1 MIGRVHDSGGRAQN
15 GKSPATLEILS
26 LNGKYL
32 FLDMPKIRRF
42 EAFDNTDGLN
52 RGSIVKYHWENN
64 VLKLKPDNG
73 YAFSLFLHFVVI
85 SLIVATV
92 MFFSG
97 GSFGNPSLI
106 NTAAPA
112 NCCAEI
118 VFASLFVMIL
128 VFIAGTRNLIHS
140 CSLYGVWDSG
150 LGTGLK
156 YGFLISIGMCCL
168 GSDSFDILCILYPTI
183 KFAVIGGFI
192 GRVLQRQ

>member
-85 SLIVATV
+85 SLIVGEKTTDDIAFKHSRV
-92 MFFSG
+92 AQRHIWIEWC
-97 GSFGNPSLI
+97 N
-106 NTAAPA
+106 
-112 NCCAEI
+112 
-118 VFASLFVMIL
+118 MIL
-128 VFIAGTRNLIHS
+128 
-140 CSLYGVWDSG
+140 
-150 LGTGLK
+150 
-156 YGFLISIGMCCL
+156 
-168 GSDSFDILCILYPTI
+168 
-183 KFAVIGGFI
+183 
-192 GRVLQRQ
+192 